1 MYNILVVDDS
11 ALMRKLMCDIIN
23 SNQGFSAK
31 DVCTDGDAALSKMR
45 SSKYDAVTLNMF
57 LPRMNGI
64 EFLQRMR
71 TEGLTVPI
79 IAIST
84 SVKEDRELTVT
95 ALENG
100 AAEVVLRPYRLIG
113 PDKETFSRS
122 LSTALKAAVAQGART
137 VRTPIT
143 PTPVPAPT
151 PVNTDKFRELA
162 SSAPSKRGNIK
173 YGLVAIASST
183 GGPQALHTMIPML
196 PAHLGVPVVLV
207 QHMPMGFT
215 ASLAERI
222 DSKAKVHVKEAEDG
236 EELMPDTVYIAP
248 GGRHLEIL
256 ESHGKLTA
264 RVFDDPPVFNLR
276 PCADVTFRSL
286 KNISIQNIL
295 CVVMTGMGAD
305 GTEGLKFLKMYKHLY
320 VITQSEDTCV
330 VYGMPKAAD
339 NAKLSNE
346 SVPLTGIAHAI
357 AKELGG

>member
-1 MYNILVVDDS
+1 MYNILVIDDS

-31 DVCTDGDAALSKMR
+31 DVCTDGDSAIKCLR
-45 SSKYDAVTLNMF
+45 SGSYDAVTLNMF
-57 LPRMNGI
+57 IPRMNGI
-64 EFLQRMR
+64 EFLHRLR
-71 TEGLTVPI
+71 SEGIHIPI

-84 SVKEDRELTVT
+84 SVKEDREQTVA

-100 AAEVVLRPYRLIG
+100 AAEVVLRPYRLMG
-113 PDKETFSRS
+113 ADKDSFTQN
-122 LSTALKAAVAQGART
+122 LIHALNAAVAGSKKIKITTSPMAM
-137 VRTPIT
+137 VRPVETKPI
-143 PTPVPAPT
+143 
-151 PVNTDKFRELA
+151 A
-162 SSAPSKRGNIK
+162 SLPKSGK

-196 PAHLGVPVVLV
+196 PARLGVPVVIV

-222 DSKAKVHVKEAEDG
+222 DSKAKVHVKEAENG
-236 EELMPDTVYIAP
+236 EVLLPDTVYIAP

-256 ESHGKLTA
+256 DNHGKLTA

-286 KNISIQNIL
+286 KNISVQNIV

-305 GTEGLKFLKMYKHLY
+305 GTEGLKYIKPYKHLH

-339 NAKLSNE
+339 NAKLSDE
-346 SVPLTGIAHAI
+346 SVPLTGIANAI